1 MIQDQFKFYNL
12 WPVSNQIQEQQQEK
26 EKQVNWEAE
35 SIDSP
40 IEDDGEF
47 LADTAEDED
56 GDKLGDEDDDD
67 TAEDDDTSI
76 VGITETKEMICQ
88 MTVLMEEMEMMAV
101 MTQKFR
107 LMMEEMAAM
116 EETMAAENNIICGR
130 TTVSSCIIYG
140 SI

>member
-1 MIQDQFKFYNL
+1 MGG
-12 WPVSNQIQEQQQEK
+12 
-26 EKQVNWEAE
+26 E

-88 MTVLMEEMEMMAV
+88 MTVRMEEMEMMAV

-116 EETMAAENNIICGR
+116 EETMAAENNIICR
-130 TTVSSCIIYG
+130 PHNS
-140 SI
+140 